1 MLEFIELLT
10 AAACRPDHHLV
21 LAAGG
26 NDGLNDIE
34 QLIHSGAVDGVVPAN
49 VLSAD
54 ERVAA
59 LARNEVPFACVGRTD
74 PDMPR
79 SWIATRQPRG
89 SRHYRNVLIGH
100 QRS

>member
-59 LARNEVPFACVGRTD
+59 LARNEFRSPASAAPTRTCRGVGSQLD
-74 PDMPR
+74 NHAGV
-79 SWIATRQPRG
+79 ATTAT
-89 SRHYRNVLIGH
+89 Y
-100 QRS
+100 